1 MYKKLSY
8 DFWFKTL
15 RDSKVRAAK
24 DHGKRFRSRL
34 ASSFSGIVHYGING
48 RLLAFRPLHAEFVT
62 SPYRTVLG
70 TLIDYVINS

>member
-1 MYKKLSY
+1 MNTSRSQIENKGYFKVEKLFY

-34 ASSFSGIVHYGING
+34 VASFSGIVHFHIG
-48 RLLAFRPLHAEFVT
+48 RHFFTA
-62 SPYRTVLG
+62 
-70 TLIDYVINS
+70 